1 MKARNIVAGPSLKSW
16 PWLHDEAEPLK
27 GGYWG
32 AGGLSGAPSQKT
44 KRVSDMV
51 SASSII
57 LAWHEIARKWRGLA
71 ILSVS
76 AWLSLCFSL
85 RRNLGPGS
93 NAGTFSYTALKHF
106 LQQSVDRGT
115 EGLNQRREALGNLGS
130 PSRLPLSL
138 AR

>member
-1 MKARNIVAGPSLKSW
+1 MAAKTSWQGQASSHGPF
-16 PWLHDEAEPLK
+16 HDEAEGAPERRGM
-27 GGYWG
+27 GGW
-32 AGGLSGAPSQKT
+32 GLSGAPSQKT

-85 RRNLGPGS
+85 RRDFGPG
-93 NAGTFSYTALKHF
+93 AMPGPFYI
-106 LQQSVDRGT
+106 R
-115 EGLNQRREALGNLGS
+115 
-130 PSRLPLSL
+130 PLD
-138 AR
+138 